1 MIFKAN
7 TIKRTVKEMKLKDTI
22 TKIKYDISV
31 TVKACRLVE
40 KFTPH
45 FILHSFLFSFFE
57 VTSNFYGIF
66 FSGEML
72 NEIVG
77 NRDIKKLIFLAA
89 ITVGGQSL
97 LVLLSKISWRKL
109 RVGLVVC
116 EQWEEMYLND
126 RSFSMDYKNTEDPSV
141 RSHRQSIVDNRDVG
155 GISYLGRLTSI
166 FRSSLN
172 IVFSVLILLTMV
184 FHSSKM
190 TLSPFLS
197 FVDSGWMIAVLLVVS
212 SVCSVLIGKVSKKF
226 NDNMFFYNQKLP
238 VINRL
243 MKFYLSDYLD
253 DSKAHKDV
261 HIFSQSSLII
271 NSITEMVK
279 KWTKENDNRLDSQW
293 NFELKVEIVN
303 YIIKALVYA
312 FVAIKV
318 IIGSMGLG
326 DFLRYS
332 QTISELMT
340 AFAWFG
346 NSATG
351 FHNNVKYIEKFF
363 EYVDIPTEMHYGTI
377 PTEKR
382 SDNIYD
388 IEFHN
393 VSFRYPHSDV
403 YAIKN
408 LSFKFKVGEKVAV
421 VGMNGSGKTTMIKL
435 LCRLYDPTE
444 GYITL
449 NGIDITKY
457 DYEDYLALFSVVFQ
471 DFRLFSFSL
480 GENVACTQ
488 EYDDDKVL
496 SCLNIAGM
504 KERVSS
510 LPDGLKSVIYKDFDE
525 NGIEISGGEAQ
536 KIAIARALYKDAPF
550 VILDEPTASLDPIAE
565 YEIYSRFN
573 DMVENKTAVYISHR
587 LSSCRFCDKI
597 AVFHEGEIIQ
607 FGSHEDLLK
616 ETNGKYCELWT
627 AQAQYYT
634 DKTTA

>member
-1 MIFKAN
+1 
-7 TIKRTVKEMKLKDTI
+7 
-22 TKIKYDISV
+22 
-31 TVKACRLVE
+31 
-40 KFTPH
+40 
-45 FILHSFLFSFFE
+45 
-57 VTSNFYGIF
+57 
-66 FSGEML
+66 
-72 NEIVG
+72 
-77 NRDIKKLIFLAA
+77 
-89 ITVGGQSL
+89 
-97 LVLLSKISWRKL
+97 
-109 RVGLVVC
+109 
-116 EQWEEMYLND
+116 
-126 RSFSMDYKNTEDPSV
+126 
-141 RSHRQSIVDNRDVG
+141 
-155 GISYLGRLTSI
+155 
-166 FRSSLN
+166 
-172 IVFSVLILLTMV
+172 
-184 FHSSKM
+184 
-190 TLSPFLS
+190 
-197 FVDSGWMIAVLLVVS
+197 
-212 SVCSVLIGKVSKKF
+212 
-226 NDNMFFYNQKLP
+226 
-238 VINRL
+238 
-243 MKFYLSDYLD
+243 
-253 DSKAHKDV
+253 
-261 HIFSQSSLII
+261 
-271 NSITEMVK
+271 
-279 KWTKENDNRLDSQW
+279 
-293 NFELKVEIVN
+293 
-303 YIIKALVYA
+303 LVYA

-480 GENVACTQ
+480 GENVSCAQ
-488 EYDDDKVL
+488 EYDEDKVR
-496 SCLNIAGM
+496 SCLDIAGM

-510 LPDGLKSVIYKDFDE
+510 LPNGLKSVIYKDFDE

-550 VILDEPTASLDPIAE
+550 VILDEPTASLDPLAE

-573 DMVENKTAVYISHR
+573 DMVESKTAVYISHR

-607 FGSHEDLLK
+607 FGSHDDLLK
-616 ETNGKYCELWT
+616 DINGKYYKLWN

-634 DKTTA
+634 DNITA

>member
-1 MIFKAN
+1 
-7 TIKRTVKEMKLKDTI
+7 
-22 TKIKYDISV
+22 
-31 TVKACRLVE
+31 
-40 KFTPH
+40 
-45 FILHSFLFSFFE
+45 
-57 VTSNFYGIF
+57 
-66 FSGEML
+66 
-72 NEIVG
+72 
-77 NRDIKKLIFLAA
+77 
-89 ITVGGQSL
+89 
-97 LVLLSKISWRKL
+97 
-109 RVGLVVC
+109 
-116 EQWEEMYLND
+116 
-126 RSFSMDYKNTEDPSV
+126 
-141 RSHRQSIVDNRDVG
+141 
-155 GISYLGRLTSI
+155 
-166 FRSSLN
+166 
-172 IVFSVLILLTMV
+172 
-184 FHSSKM
+184 
-190 TLSPFLS
+190 
-197 FVDSGWMIAVLLVVS
+197 
-212 SVCSVLIGKVSKKF
+212 
-226 NDNMFFYNQKLP
+226 
-238 VINRL
+238 

-293 NFELKVEIVN
+293 SFELKVEVVN

-480 GENVACTQ
+480 GENVACAQ
-488 EYDDDKVL
+488 DYDDKKVL

-504 KERVSS
+504 KERVSA

-616 ETNGKYCELWT
+616 DINGKYYELWT

>member
-1 MIFKAN
+1 MKTEN
-7 TIKRTVKEMKLKDTI
+7 KRTIKQEYLIIKRAIKLVNET
-22 TKIKYDISV
+22 
-31 TVKACRLVE
+31 
-40 KFTPH
+40 TPH
-45 FILHSFLFSFFE
+45 FTFHCVFFSFCCSLTR
-57 VTSNFYGIF
+57 VGSNYITA
-66 FSGEML
+66 S
-72 NEIVG
+72 IVDELTG
-77 NRDIKKLIFLAA
+77 DRRMKI
-89 ITVGGQSL
+89 
-97 LVLLSKISWRKL
+97 LVILLSCYLVEILLRVIRDYSWR
-109 RVGLVVC
+109 RVRTFNIIASK
-116 EQWEEMYLND
+116 WEDMLLNNK
-126 RSFSMDYKNTEDPSV
+126 SFEMDYKNTEDSTVRANRQMITDRAGQSGFNVLMEQLVCFFDGVWLLLLSSV
-141 RSHRQSIVDNRDVG
+141 ICVEM
-155 GISYLGRLTSI
+155 
-166 FRSSLN
+166 F
-172 IVFSVLILLTMV
+172 FK
-184 FHSSKM
+184 HSPHELFGAEKFIDSPLM
-190 TLSPFLS
+190 TLVFFIVVAFLS
-197 FVDSGWMIAVLLVVS
+197 VVDY
-212 SVCSVLIGKVSKKF
+212 KKITKYSRRIVESQKKRALCQIPLHYYL
-226 NDNMFFYNQKLP
+226 NDYT
-238 VINRL
+238 
-243 MKFYLSDYLD
+243 D
-253 DSKAHKDV
+253 DSKASKDI
-261 HIFSQSSLII
+261 HIFNQKRLIRSSVDRFYGEWEKCSKEWFVNMRKNNNAHNIIYLIS
-271 NSITEMVK
+271 NSITYLYVA
-279 KWTKENDNRLDSQW
+279 
-293 NFELKVEIVN
+293 LKV
-303 YIIKALVYA
+303 YIGA
-312 FVAIKV
+312 F
-318 IIGSMGLG
+318 GLG
-326 DFLRYS
+326 GFLKYQFCITRITES
-332 QTISELMT
+332 CTILSRSIAELR
-340 AFAWFG
+340 A
-346 NSATG
+346 
-351 FHNNVKYIEKFF
+351 NNDYLELFF
-363 EYVDIPTEMHYGTI
+363 EYLDMPSDMHYGTI

-393 VSFRYPHSDV
+393 VSFKYPHSDV

-488 EYDDDKVL
+488 DYDDDKVL

-510 LPDGLKSVIYKDFDE
+510 LTDGLKSVIYKDFDE

-573 DMVENKTAVYISHR
+573 DMVENKTAIYISHR

-616 ETNGKYCELWT
+616 DTNGKYYELWN